1 MKKKIYIFL
10 ILIFFAGFFL
20 KIFGQ
25 QTTSSEENQS
35 KDTIFEVSPPAEMSA
50 EKVDLIKGPDKLQ
63 AITSKEIIG
72 IKLIWQ
78 ILPDRKFKYN
88 IYRATSGEGDFEKI
102 NKEPIAGAEYI
113 DNNDNSAIPFKEKI
127 TYYYKVTG
135 VDPSTGLETSESP
148 IVAGKWDGLLLP
160 PDKIQVVSKSSSI
173 LLKWEKP
180 VSSGYYDIDGY
191 NIFRGLSEN
200 EKNKIN
206 KNIIK
211 VQEFEDNADGAGL
224 TQGVKYLYYVQT
236 VDIKGN
242 TSLLSGKIEAVPFT
256 AAAAPKNLTVT
267 PVSSESI
274 KLAWEEPETQGT
286 YGIKGYNIYRSTD
299 PNVFPEKPVNEVLV
313 RPLQDEKGMYFYF
326 DNIINS
332 ETPPSPGVNYYY
344 RIATV
349 DMQGN
354 TGIACAA
361 VYSKIEF
368 AEILK
373 PGTISYNISEYGLPP
388 DSKLE
393 LSGQKKISLTLS
405 NRWYEITIP
414 DRNNIIAEPK
424 IEQPLRVM
432 LKGQIGKKIFIDINY
447 DDSETA
453 RIAAEDKKISVRY
466 QGEKDE
472 TLQEV
477 SFGDMFFDLPNTRYI
492 RSPQSLF
499 GLKSRISLLDNKLRM
514 MFGWAQPKGIT
525 EKQYFKGTLREKET
539 NNKPG
544 TTLRDTDFIKNQ
556 YFYLTRDHTKI
567 TGLNPFYTGT
577 QISVVPGSVMI
588 YIDEGTTSA
597 YTTNTIYST
606 PTGKYRFNIRIL
618 GTDYVVDY
626 KTGIIK
632 FNSYIPSNY
641 VIAVAYRLTNGESVG
656 YTVSGTFDFDEAN
669 LISASDGKTTNS
681 AHLIK
686 SDQTDISHVVMNYYY
701 MGDTQIYNPM
711 TDTGYFDI
719 RLYKAGTPQ
728 ILPRPWEKD
737 ADKYYEIDAD
747 LGLIKFKA
755 FYPFTENS
763 TDPRYFGAAGT
774 ESTSGAGN
782 DCYNIEMGNARSNFT
797 IELKYRYNV
806 SSYRL
811 DNFPVVAGSE
821 IVRID
826 GVRQKK
832 DIDYQIIYESGEII
846 FLDKSKIR
854 DDSLIE
860 IIYDYSPFIQVFDNS
875 IWGGRTEYQLFEN
888 LVLGTTYLNKTA
900 TKPTTIPDA
909 RNTDTSFS
917 TPYSAYVLDTD
928 FKFDLKRDYLNYII
942 NSLPFLNDVNLPVDI
957 NVSGEIAHSDLNS
970 NIYDI
975 HNEKGV
981 AMIDDMEGAD
991 NIRTLTM
998 ARNYWFPAAMPI
1010 GMQPEYRSYCYK
1022 DDYTGYGHEVVTSQT
1037 TVQTQKPILTL
1048 AYSGLTDQR
1057 WDAFRYVVSTTG
1069 ESFRNYTYMELWVRV
1084 VNGNR
1089 PVRVDIDVGVIS
1101 EDSNGNNSFSYGGI
1115 DSEDTEPVNNRLD
1128 LDKGEDGG
1136 ISSGIYPP
1144 NSTYWGAGNNILDTE
1159 DMNYNGRLD
1168 TEEKYYRFSTSA
1180 TGDGIAY
1187 PSLEIPAN
1195 GEWKNIRIPLYKFSS
1210 GVNLSYEDRLDPALS
1225 NSRFMSLIKHIRI
1238 TVKGSSGS
1246 PANGTLEIES
1256 IKFVGNAWALKVKPS
1271 YDMAGNY
1278 ITSPDANKFNIYT
1291 INRNTDS
1298 SYLPNVDFYDYKT
1311 ESDKDY
1317 EKSLAVTYKLSN
1329 YDLSSGQPIYY
1340 AVKNFTGSTGYDF
1353 RTYKNLRI
1361 DLFFKRKV
1369 SGIAGRVFF
1378 IRFISNAADEN
1389 NDYYQYNEI
1398 IDNIPAGTWQ
1408 TIEFKIDGSDKKRSA
1423 PVGNPN
1429 LRKVIQ
1435 VVVGIINP
1443 TNIIADEEI
1452 FINNIRLTNPE
1463 PKIGNAMFLGSN
1475 MNWSGLV
1482 NSTYTYEDQE
1492 TDFNT
1497 IDDIGKSQLKSH
1509 ITNSIFTA
1517 NTNLISV
1524 MPLNYRFSRMRSYVE
1539 DKYKNDAS
1547 YTDNFT
1553 KSDSDTLEHSGGMIF
1568 NAIPGLNFSATSGYY
1583 DTRFTYYGVYAYQ
1596 TNRQERFIVKP
1607 TINWTAPNQFLFMPL
1622 GSNTFDSWMEL
1633 EDIRKDY
1640 YAPYSIT
1647 ISASYYDAWKQNIE
1661 QSYRWNGNYN
1671 LWIFNINPSY
1681 EYRFEQERGNLDGAF
1696 EYYKYKLGVF
1706 NYTSNFLIL
1715 RYSITPQMSLRIN
1728 DLWVFSPGIN
1738 YSANHNM
1745 DYTMSILKTSGRLGF
1760 STAIFLSR
1768 ILSVIPDISE
1778 YSFNIDVTENYNR
1791 IYDPDSFERF
1801 NMLTFERRWNIFL
1814 FQMLY
1819 DENEMEIFEKLS
1831 YSGTINFNHTL
1842 RINEV
1847 RFGDIFSFTPYGT
1860 YTKSRP
1866 SSGRSLLSPSETYN
1880 LYLSNIQIKK
1890 ITIPGL
1896 EFLIKDKTISANYS
1910 YNRTLNRNAMD
1921 LNELFRDSE
1930 TQRGDI
1936 TLYFGESRIG
1946 QVNGNIRLDVSNTN
1960 TRERAVTTWS
1970 NSYTPAL
1977 TLNYLLKI
1985 ENPITLWDWLPFIGG
2000 KIIKF
2005 EQNINLS
2012 STISAQILNGL
2023 NPGNIRNST
2032 GNYSFLLNGAYNVL
2046 QNIRSSGTVKYSYV
2060 KDYINNSFTYHE
2072 LNITAEVSIEF

>member
-1 MKKKIYIFL
+1 MKKKIF
-10 ILIFFAGFFL
+10 IFFIIIIFTGFSL
-20 KIFGQ
+20 QSAAQ
-25 QTTSSEENQS
+25 QITSQAEDESP
-35 KDTIFEVSPPAEMSA
+35 DTIFEVSPPAEMSA
-50 EKVDLIKGPDKLQ
+50 EAGEPLKGPEQLQ
-63 AITSKEIIG
+63 AITSKEITG

-78 ILPDRKFKYN
+78 PLKDKKFKYN
-88 IYRATSGEGDFEKI
+88 IYRATSGAGEFIKI
-102 NKEPIAGAEYI
+102 NKEPVIVSEYI
-113 DNNDNSAIPFKEKI
+113 DNSENSITIFNDKT

-135 VDPSTGLETSESP
+135 IDSTGVETDYSP
-148 IVAGKWDGLLLP
+148 LVSAKWDGILLP
-160 PDKIQVVSKSSSI
+160 PEKITVIAKSSSI

-180 VSSGYYDIDGY
+180 VSSGYYDLDGY
-191 NIFRGLSEN
+191 NIFRGLSGSER
-200 EKNKIN
+200 NKIN
-206 KNIIK
+206 KSIIK
-211 VQEFEDNADGAGL
+211 VTEFEDNADGAGL
-224 TQGVKYLYYVQT
+224 TQGVKYIYYIQT

-242 TSLLSGKIEAVPFT
+242 TSQLSKKIEAVPFT
-256 AAAAPKNLTVT
+256 AIAAPKNLTAT

-274 KLAWEEPETQGT
+274 KLLWDEPEIHGT
-286 YGIKGYNIYRSTD
+286 YGIKGYNILRSTD
-299 PNVFPEKPVNEVLV
+299 PNIFPDKPINEVLV
-313 RPLQDEKGMYFYF
+313 RSLQDEKGRNFYF

-332 ETPPSPGVNYYY
+332 ETQPLPGINYYY
-344 RIATV
+344 KIVPV

-354 TGIACAA
+354 TGVACES
-361 VYSKIEF
+361 VSTRIEF
-368 AEILK
+368 TEVKKSGI
-373 PGTISYNISEYGLPP
+373 ISYDISEYGLPP

-393 LSGQKKISLTLS
+393 LSGLKTISLTLV

-414 DRNNIIAEPK
+414 DRNNVIGEPH

-432 LKGQIGKKIFIDINY
+432 LKGQIGKKIKIDINY
-447 DDSETA
+447 NDEKTDLTGEET
-453 RIAAEDKKISVRY
+453 KISVSY

-477 SFGDMFFDLPNTRYI
+477 SFGDMSFDLPNTRYI

-499 GLKSRISLLDNKLRM
+499 GIKSRVSLLDNKLRI
-514 MFGWAQPKGIT
+514 MFGWAQPRGIT

-556 YFYLTRDHTKI
+556 YFYLTRDYTKI
-567 TGLNPFYTGT
+567 TGLNPFYIGT

-588 YIDEGTTSA
+588 YVDEGTTDA
-597 YTTNTIYST
+597 YNPGTIYTT
-606 PTGKYRFNIRIL
+606 PTGKYRFNIRTL
-618 GTDYVVDY
+618 GTDYTVDY
-626 KTGIIK
+626 RTGIIK
-632 FNSYIPSNY
+632 FNGYIPSNY

-656 YTVSGTFDFDEAN
+656 YTATGAFDFDEAN
-669 LISASDGKTTNS
+669 LVSASDGITTNL

-686 SDQTDISHVVMNYYY
+686 SSQTDISHVVMNYYY

-719 RLYKAGTPQ
+719 KIYKVGSPQ

-747 LGLIKFKA
+747 TGILKFKA

-763 TDPRYFGAAGT
+763 TDPRYFGATGT
-774 ESTSGAGN
+774 ESTNGAGN
-782 DCYNIEMGNARSNFT
+782 DAYNIDPAAVRSNFT

-811 DNFPVVAGSE
+811 DNYPVVAGSE

-826 GVRQKK
+826 GVKQKK
-832 DIDYQIIYESGEII
+832 DVDYQIIYEAGEII

-888 LVLGTTYLNKTA
+888 LLLGTTYLNKTS

-909 RNTDTSFS
+909 RNTDISFS
-917 TPYSAYVLDTD
+917 TPYSAYILDSD
-928 FKFDLKRDYLNYII
+928 FKFDLKKENLNYII
-942 NSLPFLNDVNLPVDI
+942 NSLPLLNNVNLPIDI
-957 NVSGEIAHSDLNS
+957 NVNGEIAHSDLNS

-998 ARNYWFPAAMPI
+998 AKNYWFPAAIPI

-1048 AYSGLTDQR
+1048 SYSGLTDQR
-1057 WDAFRYVVSTTG
+1057 GDAFRYIVSSNG

-1084 VNGNR
+1084 VDGNR
-1089 PVRVDIDVGVIS
+1089 PVKMDIDIGVVS
-1101 EDSNGNNSFSYGGI
+1101 EDSNGNNSFSYNGI
-1115 DSEDTEPVNNRLD
+1115 DSEDTEPVNGRLE
-1128 LDKGEDGG
+1128 LDKGEDSG
-1136 ISSGIYPP
+1136 ISSGIYPSNP
-1144 NSTYWGAGNNILDTE
+1144 VYWGSGNNILDTE
-1159 DMNYNGRLD
+1159 DMNNNGRLD
-1168 TEEKYYRFSTSA
+1168 TDEKYYRFSTAA
-1180 TGDGIAY
+1180 TGDGISY
-1187 PSLEIPAN
+1187 PELEIQPN

-1210 GVNLSYEDRLDPALS
+1210 SVNLSYDERLDPALP

-1246 PANGTLEIES
+1246 SANGKLEIES
-1256 IKFVGNAWALKVKPS
+1256 IKFIGNAWALKVKPS

-1278 ITSPDANKFNIYT
+1278 ITSPDTNKFNIYT
-1291 INRNTDS
+1291 INRNTDP
-1298 SYLPNVDFYDYKT
+1298 SYIPNVDFYDYKT

-1317 EKSLAVTYKLSN
+1317 EKSLAMEYKLSN
-1329 YDLSSGQPIYY
+1329 YDLSNGQPIYY

-1353 RTYKNLRI
+1353 RSYKNLKI

-1369 SGIAGRVFF
+1369 SGITGRVLFV
-1378 IRFISNAADEN
+1378 RFISNAADEN
-1389 NDYYQYNEI
+1389 NDYYQYNEL
-1398 IDNIPAGTWQ
+1398 IDDVPSGAWK
-1408 TIEFKIDGSDKKRSA
+1408 TIEFKIDGSDKKRSPA
-1423 PVGNPN
+1423 VGSPN

-1452 FINNIRLTNPE
+1452 YLNNIRLINPE
-1463 PKIGNAMFLGSN
+1463 PKIGNALFLGSN
-1475 MNWSGLV
+1475 MNWSGFM
-1482 NSTYTYEDQE
+1482 NSTYTYEEQE

-1509 ITNSIFTA
+1509 FTNSIFTA
-1517 NTNLISV
+1517 NTGLIPV
-1524 MPLNYRFSRMRSYVE
+1524 IPMNYRFSRMQAYVE

-1553 KSDSDTLEHSGGMIF
+1553 KSDSDTIEHSGGIGF
-1568 NAIPGLNFSATSGYY
+1568 NAISGLNFNTTSGYY
-1583 DTRFTYYGVYAYQ
+1583 DTRFTYYGIYSYQ
-1596 TNRQERFIVKP
+1596 TNRQEKFIIKP
-1607 TINWTAPNQFLFMPL
+1607 SVTWTAPDSFLFIPI
-1622 GSNTFDSWMEL
+1622 GSNVFNAWMEL
-1633 EDIRKDY
+1633 EDVRKDY
-1640 YAPYSIT
+1640 YAPYSVT
-1647 ISASYYDAWKQNIE
+1647 VSASFYDSWKQNIE
-1661 QSYRWNGNYN
+1661 QYYKWNGSYN
-1671 LWIFNINPSY
+1671 FWLFSITPSF
-1681 EYRFEQERGNLDGAF
+1681 EYRFEQERGNLDGSF
-1696 EYYKYKLGVF
+1696 EYYRYELGYF
-1706 NYTSNFLIL
+1706 NYTTKFLVL
-1715 RYSITPQMSLRIN
+1715 RYNITPQLNFRIN
-1728 DLWVFSPGIN
+1728 DLWIFSPGIN
-1738 YSANHNM
+1738 YSSNHNM
-1745 DYTMSILKTSGRLGF
+1745 DYTTSILKTTGRLGF

-1778 YSFNIDVTENYNR
+1778 YSFNIDITENYNR
-1791 IYDPDSFERF
+1791 IYDTESFEKF
-1801 NMLTFERRWNIFL
+1801 NTLTFERRWNIFL

-1831 YSGTINFNHTL
+1831 YNGVINFNHTL

-1847 RFGDIFSFTPYGT
+1847 RLGDIFSFTPYGT
-1860 YTKSRP
+1860 YTKVRS
-1866 SSGRSLLSPSETYN
+1866 SSGKSLLDPSETFR
-1880 LYLSNIQIKK
+1880 LQISNIQIKK

-1910 YNRTLNRNAMD
+1910 YSRTLNRNALKLD
-1921 LNELFRDSE
+1921 EIFRDSE
-1930 TQRGDI
+1930 THSGDV
-1936 TLYFGESRIG
+1936 TLYFGETSVG
-1946 QVNGNIRLDVSNTN
+1946 MVNGNINVRGSNTN
-1960 TRERAVTTWS
+1960 SRERSVTTWQNVLS
-1970 NSYTPAL
+1970 PAL
-1977 TLNYLLKI
+1977 NLGYTLKV
-1985 ENPITLWDWLPFIGG
+1985 ENPITLWDWLPFVGG
-2000 KIIKF
+2000 KVIKF

-2012 STISAQILNGL
+2012 STINAEITNGL
-2023 NPGNIRNST
+2023 STGNIRTST
-2032 GNYSFLLNGAYNVL
+2032 GRYSFSLGGNYNVL
-2046 QNIRSSGTVKYSYV
+2046 QNIRSKANIIYSYV
-2060 KDYINNSFTYHE
+2060 KDYINNNNTYHE
-2072 LNITAEVSIEF
+2072 LSISASVDIEF